1 MNGFFPSYLADVAIF
16 PPTRA
21 SKFPQNY
28 EGDVEELGLFF
39 AVDEDLNGEKTTF
52 PLIPGGAEI
61 PVTREK
67 FVEYKNRVSDYWL
80 SRRIRDHSDAFM
92 KGLSMVM
99 ELEWLRMF
107 SPGELQ
113 MIISGSVKPID
124 VDDLASHT
132 VSKIEFPRTDAF
144 RALFFFFTFPCL
156 LNPPLCPQIFLG
168 ISLGVFPSGPA
179 LSSNFPLEITVLAPI
194 QR

>member
-1 MNGFFPSYLADVAIF
+1 
-16 PPTRA
+16 
-21 SKFPQNY
+21 
-28 EGDVEELGLFF
+28 VEELGLFF

-99 ELEWLRMF
+99 ELDWLRMF

-132 VSKIEFPRTDAF
+132 VSKPEFPKPDF
-144 RALFFFFTFPCL
+144 LCPVFNFPCL
-156 LNPPLCPQIFLG
+156 LNLPLGPHILPTV
-168 ISLGVFPSGPA
+168 SLGVFPSGPA
-179 LSSNFPLEITVLAPI
+179 LCSKFPVEITVMPSN
-194 QR
+194 